1 MTALKTVGE
10 LRLRLRDLGARP
22 RHVPRILGAW
32 LAGHPLEEIPPRRA
46 GALSHALVA
55 ALPSLRTEL
64 DALAVEVAREPA
76 ADGSCRKLSRLSSGR
91 TIESVDLPRAGLCV
105 STQVGCA
112 VRCRFCKTGE
122 EGLLANLSALEILAQ
137 VVASRRERPVRRV
150 VFMGMGEPSHNLDAV
165 LDAATALGTEG
176 RIAHK
181 NIVLSTV
188 GEPRVFDRMAASDVR
203 PALAL
208 SLHTLDAALRADLL
222 PHAPR
227 LAPESLLGSAL
238 AYADRTTYPL
248 LVQWTLL
255 EGVNDSLEEA
265 RRVAAALSGRRAIL
279 NYIPFNSVEG
289 SGFRR
294 PPIERC
300 VELVRAAK
308 AAGAMSTLRMSAGQ
322 EVEAGCGQLRAR
334 RAPASDAVA
343 ITVGLLSERA
353 TRA

>member
-1 MTALKTVGE
+1 MRTVDD
-10 LRLRLRDLGARP
+10 LRARLADLGARP
-22 RHVPRILGAW
+22 PHVPRILGAW
-32 LAGHPLEEIPPRRA
+32 LAGRALNDIPARRA
-46 GALSHALVA
+46 GRLSAALAD
-55 ALPSLRTEL
+55 ALPSLRIEL
-64 DALAVEVAREPA
+64 HALAVEIAREPA
-76 ADGSCRKLSRLSSGR
+76 ADGSCRRLARLPSGR

-122 EGLLANLSALEILAQ
+122 DGLLANLSALEILAQ
-137 VVASRRERPVRRV
+137 VVASRRERAVRRV

-165 LDAATALGTEG
+165 LDATTALGTEG

-181 NIVLSTV
+181 NVVLSTV
-188 GEPRVFDRMAASDVR
+188 GEPRVFDRLLAHPVR

-208 SLHTLDAALRADLL
+208 SLHTLDAALRTELL

-227 LAPESLLGSAL
+227 IAPRSLLESAL
-238 AYADRTTYPL
+238 GYADRTTYPL

-255 EGVNDSLEEA
+255 DGVNDSIEEA
-265 RRVAAALSGRRAIL
+265 RRLGASLAGRRAIV

-289 SGFRR
+289 NGFRR

-300 VELVRAAK
+300 VELVRAVK

-322 EVEAGCGQLRAR
+322 EVDAGCGQLRAR
-334 RAPASDAVA
+334 RTA
-343 ITVGLLSERA
+343 LSERLSIRTTGA
-353 TRA
+353 